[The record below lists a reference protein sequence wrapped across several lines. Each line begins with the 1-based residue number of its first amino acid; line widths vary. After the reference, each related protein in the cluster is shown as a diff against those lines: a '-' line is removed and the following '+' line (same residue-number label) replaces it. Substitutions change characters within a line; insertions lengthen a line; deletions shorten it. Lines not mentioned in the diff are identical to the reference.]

1 MTSNLIPS
9 IQVSSSALQA
19 ERTRLDVIATNIAQS
34 NTTKDINGSPYRR
47 KEVIFESFMP
57 TDGSAQGSAGATPQ
71 VKVSKV
77 VEDPKPFQK
86 IYMPNHPHADKDGM
100 VSMPNV
106 EIMSEMV
113 DMITASRSFEAN
125 LQVIST
131 ARQMFSQ
138 SMRIAQ

>member
-1 MTSNLIPS
+1 MTSNLIPA
-9 IQVSSSALQA
+9 IQVSGSALQA

-34 NTTKDINGSPYRR
+34 NTTKDINGNPYRR
-47 KEVIFESFMP
+47 KQVVFESFLP
-57 TDGSAQGSAGATPQ
+57 PEASAQGSVATPQ
-71 VKVSKV
+71 VKASKV

-86 IYMPNHPHADKDGM
+86 IYMPNHPHADKQGM

-125 LQVIST
+125 LSVIST
-131 ARQMFSQ
+131 ARQMFAQ

>member
-1 MTSNLIPS
+1 MTSNLIPA
-9 IQVSSSALQA
+9 IQISSSALNA

-34 NTTKDINGSPYRR
+34 NTTKDVNGNPYRR
-47 KEVIFESFMP
+47 KQVVFESYLP
-57 TDGSAQGSAGATPQ
+57 QEITGQGNSLSSPQ
-71 VKVSKV
+71 VKVSKII
-77 VEDPKPFQK
+77 EDQKPFQK
-86 IYMPNHPHADKDGM
+86 VHIPNHPHADKNGM

-106 EIMSEMV
+106 EVMNEMV

-138 SMRIAQ
+138 SMRISQ